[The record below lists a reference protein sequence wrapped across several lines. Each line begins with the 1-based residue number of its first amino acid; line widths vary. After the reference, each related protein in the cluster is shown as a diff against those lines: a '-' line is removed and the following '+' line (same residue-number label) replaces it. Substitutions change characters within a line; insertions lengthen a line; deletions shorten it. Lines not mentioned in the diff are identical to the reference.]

1 MLADV
6 RQGDVGH
13 GQVQVRD
20 PRHDDQGGEN
30 EPGALGSGRGVVG
43 RACGRTGC
51 SGCGG
56 FAHAGTSLGVTLS
69 PRIARL
75 G

>member
-20 PRHDDQGGEN
+20 TRHDDQGGEN
-30 EPGALGSGRGVVG
+30 ESGALGSGRVVG
-43 RACGRTGC
+43 RACG
-51 SGCGG
+51 G
-56 FAHAGTSLGVTLS
+56 FGHAGTSLGVTLS